1 MSTTTLPEAPVLIIG
16 ATSGIAQAVAHRLAS
31 QGTPLVLAARND
43 SELQAIANDLII
55 RHEICVK
62 TVSFEALDFENHQKF
77 IETCWS
83 EAEFGMQGVVVC
95 HGSLPDQKAAEADWS
110 IAHKALDINFTSAV
124 SVLEKLAAKF
134 IAQGHGGYLTVISSV
149 AGDRG
154 RQSNYIYGAAK
165 GGLNIYLQGL
175 RNRLY
180 HDNIHVLTVKP
191 GFVYTAMTAEVLNEK
206 SPLVASPDQVARDI
220 CRAIAKRKNII
231 YTRWFWRCIMGI
243 IMKIPEWIFK
253 RMKM

>member
-1 MSTTTLPEAPVLIIG
+1 MSTTKLSEATVLIIG
-16 ATSGIAQAVAHRLAS
+16 ATSGIAQAVAQRFAN

-43 SELQAIANDLII
+43 RELQDIANDLKI
-55 RHEICVK
+55 RYNTYVK
-62 TVSFEALDFENHQKF
+62 TVNFEALDFENHQKF

-83 EAEFGMQGVVVC
+83 QAEGNIQGAIIC

-110 IAHKALDINFTSAV
+110 IAQQALDVNFTSAV
-124 SVLEKLAAKF
+124 SVLEKIAAKL
-134 IAQGHGGYLTVISSV
+134 IAEGHGGFLTVLSSV

-165 GGLNIYLQGL
+165 GGLSIYLQGL

-180 HDNIHVLTVKP
+180 HDDIHVLTVKP
-191 GFVYTAMTAEVLNEK
+191 GFVYTPMTAQILNEN
-206 SPLVASPDQVARDI
+206 SPLVASPDQVAQDI
-220 CRAIAKRKNII
+220 CRAIAKRKNVI
-231 YTRWFWRCIMGI
+231 YTRWFWRCIMSI
-243 IMKIPEWIFK
+243 IKKIPEWKFK

>member
-1 MSTTTLPEAPVLIIG
+1 MCI
-16 ATSGIAQAVAHRLAS
+16 R
-31 QGTPLVLAARND
+31 D
-43 SELQAIANDLII
+43 SDLKI
-55 RHEICVK
+55 RYEIEIK
-62 TVSFEALDFENHQKF
+62 TVIFEALDFETHQQV

-83 EAEFGMQGVVVC
+83 GSDIQGVIVC
-95 HGSLPDQKAAEADWS
+95 HGSLPDQQAAQADWS
-110 IAHKALDINFTSAV
+110 VAQQALDINFTSVV

-134 IAQGHGGYLTVISSV
+134 IAQGQGGYLAVLSSV

-165 GGLNIYLQGL
+165 GGLSVYLQGL

-180 HDNIHVLTVKP
+180 NDDIHVLTVKP
-191 GFVYTAMTAEVLNEK
+191 GFVYTAMTAEVLNEQ

-220 CRAIAKRKNII
+220 CRAIAKRKNVI
-231 YTRWFWRCIMGI
+231 YTRWFWRYIMYI
-243 IMKIPEWIFK
+243 IKKIPEWKFK